1 MTGVY
6 MLLQK
11 KLAVQPFQ
19 AFTGWK
25 ACVTAA
31 HRPRSTVHSAICRP
45 RPAFVDSFPI
55 RWRSSPPQASKARPA
70 YSAPCRP
77 SSGSL
82 ESPPYAVCGPRSA
95 VYFAVW

>member
-1 MTGVY
+1 

-45 RPAFVDSFPI
+45 RPAFVDGHPHRPFRGPRSATRRLAAWKARPTTAYRPRPAFVDSFPI
-55 RWRSSPPQASKARPA
+55 R
-70 YSAPCRP
+70 
-77 SSGSL
+77 
-82 ESPPYAVCGPRSA
+82 
-95 VYFAVW
+95 

>member
-11 KLAVQPFQ
+11 KLAVRPFQ

-31 HRPRSTVHSAICRP
+31 HRPRSTVHSAIYRP

-55 RWRSSPPQASKARPA
+55 R
-70 YSAPCRP
+70 
-77 SSGSL
+77 
-82 ESPPYAVCGPRSA
+82 
-95 VYFAVW
+95 